1 MFIAAVLKV
10 TKIRNKH
17 PSTIDKHLQNT
28 TQKKKITN
36 YWYTQRRWKKTY
48 TVSRK
53 KVLKYINDFRFE
65 IFEGTKTTWISQ
77 SLFLKDET
85 KNFPILEPE

>member
-28 TQKKKITN
+28 TQKKKN
-36 YWYTQRRWKKTY
+36 YKLLIHTTQMKEDIHSFKKK
-48 TVSRK
+48 SI
-53 KVLKYINDFRFE
+53 KVYK
-65 IFEGTKTTWISQ
+65 
-77 SLFLKDET
+77 
-85 KNFPILEPE
+85 